1 MCVIKILNRLEK
13 GDMFMKSKKTIIGFA
28 TAMAMT
34 ASVIPYSVSAEETT
48 VYGLMNIPYSDF
60 YAAEFGNSS
69 NAYEVDAFSSAT
81 TSKWSKNGAGELFE
95 GTFNQPN
102 DDGTGKI
109 LGVTYPVAITQ
120 TDLDALGSE
129 NYNFT
134 PLDSEPAAY
143 KNVTISNS
151 SAKFSAVQ
159 DSTPTTASE
168 ASIKLST
175 NTPWGDYLIDVE
187 NKPELGAIYGALIKT
202 ADGKT
207 YAMRH
212 EENIWRGELAW
223 SSGIKTT
230 EPHGNTLSY
239 ENFTDLM
246 GATIT
251 EVTFITADGYTTVE
265 TDTYVPVKFV
275 GEVVIGDSASGTG
288 STSLTL
294 TAFPDDFQK
303 TYTIADGFTVTD
315 SEISY
320 TNVQPGSYTLT
331 VSDAGGK
338 YAEVSG
344 TFTLTTDSMP
354 AAYGDKALIKAEGA
368 SDEEFAT
375 FLKNISKVSVNGTE
389 YSASGKGAVKVIS
402 ENGSID
408 FAASSRN
415 GNVFDGSGNYT
426 VSVKAT
432 GYTAS
437 LDFEIKE
444 SESPATTTVTTT
456 ISASTTSAKTTTT
469 TTAKSTTTTQKSSGT
484 DSPKTGDAGVALPA
498 ALLTLA
504 GITTVA
510 VKRKKK

>member
-1 MCVIKILNRLEK
+1 
-13 GDMFMKSKKTIIGFA
+13 MKNKKTIIGLA
-28 TAMAMT
+28 AAMAIT
-34 ASVIPYSVSAEETT
+34 ASAIPGSVSAEETT

-60 YAAEFGNSS
+60 YAAEFGSSS

-120 TDLDALGSE
+120 SDLDALGGD
-129 NYNFT
+129 NYGFT
-134 PLDSEPAAY
+134 PLESEPSAY
-143 KNVTISNS
+143 KNVTVS
-151 SAKFSAVQ
+151 SDGVTFSAVQ
-159 DSTPTTASE
+159 DSTPTTASG

-230 EPHGNTLSY
+230 EPHGNSLSY

-246 GATIT
+246 GASIK

-265 TDTYVPVKFV
+265 TDTYVPVKFA
-275 GEVVIGDSASGTG
+275 GEVKISDSASGTG
-288 STSLTL
+288 KTTLTL
-294 TAFPDDFQK
+294 TDFPDDFQK
-303 TYTIADGFTVTD
+303 SYSITDGFVVTD
-315 SEISY
+315 SEIAY
-320 TNVQPGSYTLT
+320 TNAQPGSYTLT

-338 YAEVSG
+338 YAEMSG
-344 TFTLTTDSMP
+344 SFTLTTDSMP
-354 AAYGDKALIKAEGA
+354 AACGDKTLIRADGA
-368 SDEEFAT
+368 SDADFAN
-375 FLKNISKVSVNGTE
+375 FIKNISKVSVNGTE
-389 YSASGKGAVKVIS
+389 YSASGKGAVKVIG
-402 ENGSID
+402 EDGSID
-408 FAASSRN
+408 FSASSRN

-426 VSVKAT
+426 ISVKAT

-437 LDFEIKE
+437 LDFEIRE
-444 SESPATTTVTTT
+444 TVPVTTAAP
-456 ISASTTSAKTTTT
+456 STSAKTTA
-469 TTAKSTTTTQKSSGT
+469 TTAKSTTTAQKSGGT
-484 DSPKTGDAGVALPA
+484 ESPKTGDPGAAIPAAVLALAGVTA
-498 ALLTLA
+498 AA
-504 GITTVA
+504 F
-510 VKRKKK
+510 KRKKK

>member
-1 MCVIKILNRLEK
+1 
-13 GDMFMKSKKTIIGFA
+13 MKSKKTIIGLA
-28 TAMAMT
+28 AAMAMT
-34 ASVIPYSVSAEETT
+34 ASAIPYSVSAEETT

-120 TDLDALGSE
+120 TDLDALGNE
-129 NYNFT
+129 NYDFT

-143 KNVTISNS
+143 KNVTISNG
-151 SAKFSAVQ
+151 SAKFSVVQ

-187 NKPELGAIYGALIKT
+187 NKPEIGAIYGALIKT

-251 EVTFITADGYTTVE
+251 EVTFITTDGYTAVE
-265 TDTYVPVKFV
+265 TDTYVPVKFA
-275 GEVVIGDSASGTG
+275 GEVVIGDSTSGTG
-288 STSLTL
+288 KTTLTL

-303 TYTIADGFTVTD
+303 SYTIADGFTVTD

-331 VSDAGGK
+331 VSDAGRK

-354 AAYGDKALIKAEGA
+354 VAYGDKALIKAEGA
-368 SDEEFAT
+368 SDDDFAN
-375 FLKNISKVSVNGTE
+375 FLKNISTVSVNGTE
-389 YSASGKGAVKVIS
+389 YSANGKGAVKVIG
-402 ENGSID
+402 EDGYID
-408 FAASSRN
+408 FSASSRS
-415 GNVFDGSGNYT
+415 GNVFDGSGNYA

-437 LDFEIKE
+437 LDFEIRE
-444 SESPATTTVTTT
+444 TGSVTNAAPAQ
-456 ISASTTSAKTTTT
+456 STSAKTTAT
-469 TTAKSTTTTQKSSGT
+469 TTAKSSTTTQKSSGT

-498 ALLTLA
+498 ALLALA
-504 GITTVA
+504 GITTAA

>member
-1 MCVIKILNRLEK
+1 
-13 GDMFMKSKKTIIGFA
+13 MKSKKTIIGLA
-28 TAMAMT
+28 AAMAMT
-34 ASVIPYSVSAEETT
+34 ASAIPYSVSAEETT

-81 TSKWSKNGAGELFE
+81 TSKWSKNGTGELFE
-95 GTFNQPN
+95 GTFNQSN

-120 TDLDALGSE
+120 TDLDTLGSE

-134 PLDSEPAAY
+134 PLDFEPAAY
-143 KNVTISNS
+143 KNVTVSDGS
-151 SAKFSAVQ
+151 VSFSAVQ
-159 DSTPTTASE
+159 GSIPTTASG

-187 NKPELGAIYGALIKT
+187 NAPELGAIYGALIKT
-202 ADGKT
+202 ADEKT
-207 YAMRH
+207 YPMRH

-239 ENFTDLM
+239 ENFTNLM

-251 EVTFITADGYTTVE
+251 AVTFITADGYTTVK
-265 TDTYVPVKFV
+265 TDTYVPVKFA
-275 GEVVIGDSASGTG
+275 GEVVIGDSTSGTDK
-288 STSLTL
+288 TTLTL
-294 TAFPDDFQK
+294 TDVPDDFQK
-303 TYTIADGFTVTD
+303 SYIIADGFTVTD

-331 VSDAGGK
+331 ISDAGGK

-354 AAYGDKALIKAEGA
+354 AAYGDKALIKAESA
-368 SDEEFAT
+368 SDEDFAN
-375 FLKNISKVSVNGTE
+375 FLTNISSVSVNGTE
-389 YSASGKGAVKVIS
+389 YSASGRGAIKVIN
-402 ENGSID
+402 EDGTID
-408 FAASSRN
+408 FSASSRN
-415 GNVFDGSGNYT
+415 ENVFDGSGNY
-426 VSVKAT
+426 VISVKAT
-432 GYTAS
+432 GYTTS
-437 LDFEIKE
+437 LDFEIRE
-444 SESPATTTVTTT
+444 SESPATTTVTTK
-456 ISASTTSAKTTTT
+456 ISQSSTSAGTSAV
-469 TTAKSTTTTQKSSGT
+469 TTANSSGKE
-484 DSPKTGDAGVALPA
+484 SPKTGDAGVALPA
-498 ALLTLA
+498 TILALA
-504 GITTVA
+504 GITTAA